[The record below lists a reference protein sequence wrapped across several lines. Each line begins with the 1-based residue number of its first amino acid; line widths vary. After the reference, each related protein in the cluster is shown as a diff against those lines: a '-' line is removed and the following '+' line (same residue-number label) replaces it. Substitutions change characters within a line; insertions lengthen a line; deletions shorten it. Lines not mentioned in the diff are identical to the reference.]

1 MTPEDKDLEL
11 ALFDLDNTLLSGD
24 SDYEWAQFLVERGV
38 LERAQYEAKNE
49 RFFLQYKAGALDI
62 HEFLEFQLAP
72 LARYPREKLD
82 EWRGEFMRTRIEPMI
97 RAKGMELVQRHLR
110 DKHLCA
116 IVTSTNAF
124 IAAPIARAFGV
135 DQLLATE
142 LEVEDGRFTGK
153 SSGTPSFR
161 EGKVTRLAEWLVDR
175 GRTLESFSASW
186 FYSDSHNDLPLL
198 ERVTH
203 PVAVD
208 PDEVLRREASARGW
222 QIISLE

>member
-1 MTPEDKDLEL
+1 LEL

-24 SDYEWAQFLVERGV
+24 SDYEWAQFLIERGV
-38 LERAQYEAKNE
+38 LERAEYEAKND
-49 RFFLQYKAGALDI
+49 RFFLQYKTGRLDI

-82 EWRGEFMRTRIEPMI
+82 EWHGEFMRTKIEPMI

-124 IAAPIARAFGV
+124 ITAPIAREFGV
-135 DQLLATE
+135 DHLIATE
-142 LEVEDGRFTGK
+142 LEVKDGRFTGK
-153 SSGTPSFR
+153 PSGTPCFR
-161 EGKVTRLAEWLVDR
+161 QGKVTRLAEWLADQ
-175 GRTLESFSASW
+175 GRTLASFTAIW
-186 FYSDSHNDLPLL
+186 FYSDSQNDLPLL
-198 ERVTH
+198 EHVTH

-208 PDEVLRREASARGW
+208 PDDVLRREAAKRGW

>member
-1 MTPEDKDLEL
+1 MTREDKDLEL

-38 LERAQYEAKNE
+38 LDRAEYEAKND
-49 RFFLQYKAGALDI
+49 RFLLQYKAGRLDI

-82 EWRGEFMRTRIEPMI
+82 EWHAEFMRIRIEPMI
-97 RAKGMELVQRHLR
+97 RAKGMGLVQRHLR
-110 DKHLCA
+110 DNHLCA

-142 LEVEDGRFTGK
+142 LEVKDGRFTGK
-153 SSGTPSFR
+153 PAGTPSFR
-161 EGKVTRLAEWLVDR
+161 EGKVTRLAEWLGER
-175 GRTLESFSASW
+175 GQTLASFSESW
-186 FYSDSHNDLPLL
+186 FYSDSQNDLPLL

-208 PDEVLRREASARGW
+208 PDEILRREASARGW
-222 QIISLE
+222 QVISLE